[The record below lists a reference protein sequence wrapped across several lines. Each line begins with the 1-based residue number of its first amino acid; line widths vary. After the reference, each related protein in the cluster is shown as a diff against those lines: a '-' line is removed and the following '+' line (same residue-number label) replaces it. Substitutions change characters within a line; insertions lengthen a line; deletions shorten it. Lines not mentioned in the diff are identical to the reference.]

1 VRQHYTGL
9 KHLHH
14 PVVGDLHLIYEAMD
28 VSADA
33 GLSLLVYNAEP
44 GFTSEDALRRLA
56 SWAATN
62 REVKEAGAAFPVDQ
76 A

>member
-1 VRQHYTGL
+1 M
-9 KHLHH
+9 
-14 PVVGDLHLIYEAMD
+14 YEAMD

-44 GFTSEDALRRLA
+44 GSASEDALRLLA

-62 REVKEAGAAFPVDQ
+62 QQVKEAGAAFTVDK